1 MGFTAETNVP
11 LLGTSSFRFL
21 LPSFPLLHIPH
32 WAWRG
37 FKLRKRTMQVSHLYK
52 FVSTSR
58 FGIWTKNDSVGI
70 RVKNVLYFFIIF
82 TQPNQFWLFWRDFGY
97 FGVIFIL
104 SIIKTST
111 FQDNIDGASFSIFL
125 KVLPEL
131 SCVGSEMKIA
141 NLMNIYDIGPRDHL
155 WESLRDLHR
164 GGLCP
169 LQTRSSYPW
178 VVQQF
183 PGLENLL
190 HFRF

>member
-1 MGFTAETNVP
+1 MFHCWERLLSGFSFPPSLCFTFHIEPEGVLSWEKGPCKCLTFTNSSRRAGLEYEQKMI
-11 LLGTSSFRFL
+11 LLGSEWKTSYIFLSFS
-21 LPSFPLLHIPH
+21 PSPIN
-32 WAWRG
+32 
-37 FKLRKRTMQVSHLYK
+37 S
-52 FVSTSR
+52 
-58 FGIWTKNDSVGI
+58 
-70 RVKNVLYFFIIF
+70 
-82 TQPNQFWLFWRDFGY
+82 GY

-164 GGLCP
+164 GGLFP